1 MVRHQPTMRALPPA
15 PSALG
20 PSALTVSLALLL
32 GTASLRALLLPHSS
46 PDSIPPGAVSLDSLR
61 RGEWW
66 STLTWI
72 FTHRDW
78 IHLASNALILLAGSR
93 LALRS
98 LGNAHF
104 TAVFLLG
111 SWLGALLT
119 FWLRPDAVLIG
130 ASGSALAL
138 AASSAAL
145 HPNLNL
151 LPASSRLTLSAR
163 SLFLGVLFANIALE
177 FSSRLLA
184 ASDIPALHSQAH
196 LVHIAALLIGWSYVR
211 TLEHLR
217 SRHSPSQPPPPPP
230 PLDRFLK
237 DQIDP
242 LLEKLHTHGP
252 SSLSRAEHALLNEAA
267 RRIPPSRQ

>member
-1 MVRHQPTMRALPPA
+1 MRAHPSA
-15 PSALG
+15 PSPLG

-32 GTASLRALLLPHSS
+32 GAAALRALILPPPT

-66 STLTWI
+66 SALTWI

-78 IHLASNALILLAGSR
+78 IHLLSNALILLAASR

-104 TAVFLLG
+104 TAIFLLG

-138 AASSAAL
+138 AAASAAL

-196 LVHIAALLIGWSYVR
+196 LVHIAALITGWSYVR
-211 TLEHLR
+211 SLEHLR
-217 SRHSPSQPPPPPP
+217 ARHSPSPPPPPPP

-237 DQIDP
+237 EQIDP

-252 SSLSRAEHALLNEAA
+252 SSLSRAERTLLKEAA

>member
-1 MVRHQPTMRALPPA
+1 MRAHPPP
-15 PSALG
+15 PSSLG
-20 PSALTVSLALLL
+20 PSALTISLALLL
-32 GTASLRALLLPHSS
+32 GTAALRALLLPPSA

-61 RGEWW
+61 RGDWW
-66 STLTWI
+66 SALTWI

-78 IHLASNALILLAGSR
+78 FHLLSNALILLAGSR

-104 TAVFLLG
+104 TAIFLLG

-119 FWLRPDAVLIG
+119 FSLRPDAVLIG

-138 AASSAAL
+138 AAASAAL

-151 LPASSRLTLSAR
+151 LSAASRISLSAR

-184 ASDIPALHSQAH
+184 ASDLPALHSQAH
-196 LVHIAALLIGWSYVR
+196 LVHIAALLTGWSYVR
-211 TLEHLR
+211 SLEHLR
-217 SRHSPSQPPPPPP
+217 ARHTPSQPHAPPP

-242 LLEKLHTHGP
+242 LLEKLHSHGP
-252 SSLSRAEHALLNEAA
+252 SSLSRKERALLDEAA
-267 RRIPPSRQ
+267 RRISPPRP

>member
-1 MVRHQPTMRALPPA
+1 MRAHPPA
-15 PSALG
+15 PSSPG

-32 GTASLRALLLPHSS
+32 GAASLRALLLPPST
-46 PDSIPPGAVSLDSLR
+46 PDSIPPGAVSIDSLR
-61 RGEWW
+61 RGDWW
-66 STLTWI
+66 SALTWI

-78 IHLASNALILLAGSR
+78 IHLLSNALILLAGSR

-98 LGNAHF
+98 LGNSHF
-104 TAVFLLG
+104 SAIFLLG

-138 AASSAAL
+138 AAASAAL

-151 LPASSRLTLSAR
+151 LPASSPLGLSAR

-184 ASDIPALHSQAH
+184 SSDIPALHSQAH
-196 LVHIAALLIGWSYVR
+196 LVHIAALLTGWSYVR

-217 SRHSPSQPPPPPP
+217 SRRTPPPPPPPQP

-237 DQIDP
+237 QQIDP

-252 SSLSRAEHALLNEAA
+252 SSLSRKERALLDEAA